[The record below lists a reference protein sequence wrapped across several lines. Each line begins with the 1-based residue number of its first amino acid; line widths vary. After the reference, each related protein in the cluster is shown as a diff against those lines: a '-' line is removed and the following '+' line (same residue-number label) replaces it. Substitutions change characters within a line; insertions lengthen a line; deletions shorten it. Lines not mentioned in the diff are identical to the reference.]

1 MLLTLE
7 GSWHL
12 HVSRLWPEELPIP
25 SSWVWVWSPGWFGVA
40 RRSRGALLTSIHAP
54 QLEGF
59 QPQAPAAHLR
69 TFWSPE
75 PMQPRYTRR
84 PQVSQSPVSGQQDT
98 LLSDALYALP
108 PSLVGLG
115 VAHSVTYNLLYYLLP
130 LCCLASQVNDYFLGC
145 PHTTPPPARNYRH
158 LHLQP
163 RSASGCPCHQQRKG
177 GRQE

>member
-1 MLLTLE
+1 M
-7 GSWHL
+7 
-12 HVSRLWPEELPIP
+12 
-25 SSWVWVWSPGWFGVA
+25 A

-145 PHTTPPPARNYRH
+145 PHTTPPPARNYTSFGTLSSHRCKPQTGVSS
-158 LHLQP
+158 LLP
-163 RSASGCPCHQQRKG
+163 LTSSLLRSSPSQGPMFTQ
-177 GRQE
+177 